1 MITWLEHCESTQDE
15 LAQAP
20 TTVNAIACL
29 NQSGGRGRHGKLW
42 QSPQGAG
49 LALSWRAPVA
59 DLAIEDLPLLSLA
72 SGLALHRSLSIQIK
86 QQNQTE
92 RLSDLALKWPNDLL
106 YQGRKLAGILCEGRL
121 DNHGHSV
128 LVGIG
133 LNLRPHPKFSVDYA
147 AISELGLNLRP
158 DSQIDHLCQNLIKEL
173 EYTLKELKRDKHDVL
188 EQWQKRGLAL
198 GTHLKAA
205 GKQGIYHGIDQKGA
219 LLLDIGHKLI
229 SVESGEVHLFSSL
242 SNS

>member
-20 TTVNAIACL
+20 EIVTAIACL

-42 QSPQGAG
+42 QCPQGAG

-72 SGLALHRSLSIQIK
+72 SGLALHRVISSQIK
-86 QQNQTE
+86 YQDPSQ
-92 RLSDLALKWPNDLL
+92 RLIDLALKWPNDLL
-106 YQGRKLAGILCEGRL
+106 YQRRKLAGILCEGRL
-121 DNHGHSV
+121 GNHGHSV

-133 LNLRPHPKFSVDYA
+133 LNLRPHPEFSVDYA
-147 AISELGLNLRP
+147 TSSELGLDLRS
-158 DSQIDHLCQNLIKEL
+158 DSQIDHLCQQLIKEL
-173 EYTLKELKRDKHDVL
+173 EHTLEELKHDKLSVL

-198 GTHLKAA
+198 GTQLKAA
-205 GKQGIYHGIDQKGA
+205 GKQGIYQGIDEKGA
-219 LLLDIGHKLI
+219 LLLDIGSQLI
-229 SVESGEVHLFSSL
+229 SVESGEVHLLSSL
-242 SNS
+242 FNS